1 MDMELCQIDASYL
14 YHLNQYHK
22 VLNQRNKMLRD
33 YFPGGRSF
41 ASQNTG
47 HFDQEQDFMDVLSVW
62 DQQLLDYGR
71 KIIQRRQSFLN
82 DINDIMKDVHGE
94 ISGGKEEIMISY
106 EPDTAADVFEENL
119 KKSKDRDIKYK
130 TTNVGPHKDDV
141 LFSINGIDVRKYG
154 SQGQQRTTALSLKL
168 SEIEMIKRIRH
179 DSPVLLLDDVLSEL
193 DANRQNFLL
202 DKIGDIQTIITC
214 TGVDEFVS
222 RRMKLDMVYRVEN
235 GKILL

>member
-1 MDMELCQIDASYL
+1 M
-14 YHLNQYHK
+14 H
-22 VLNQRNKMLRD
+22 
-33 YFPGGRSF
+33 
-41 ASQNTG
+41 
-47 HFDQEQDFMDVLSVW
+47 
-62 DQQLLDYGR
+62 
-71 KIIQRRQSFLN
+71 
-82 DINDIMKDVHGE
+82 DINEIMKDVHGE
-94 ISGGKEEIMISY
+94 ISGGKEEILISY
-106 EPDTAADVFEENL
+106 EPDTTADDFEENL
-119 KKSKDRDIKYK
+119 KKSKDRDMKYK

-202 DKIGDIQTIITC
+202 DKIRDIQTIITC

-222 RRMKLDMVYRVEN
+222 RRMKLDQVYRVED
-235 GKILL
+235 GVCKIVSE